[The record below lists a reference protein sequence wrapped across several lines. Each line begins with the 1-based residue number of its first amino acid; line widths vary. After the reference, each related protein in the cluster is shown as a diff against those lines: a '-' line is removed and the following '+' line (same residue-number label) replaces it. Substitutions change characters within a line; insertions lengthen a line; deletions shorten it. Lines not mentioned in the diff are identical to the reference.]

1 MSTDADKVWDLVAN
15 KLRKKKGLCPP
26 TPEEAA
32 EAFKNTKAI
41 PLTDEEMAAI
51 VEKMVSEESPIQTT
65 EPSTLQNRKPLN
77 QEINAECAAMF
88 RNEGEG
94 DEETER
100 LEAELEQELLNDETE
115 GDDGH
120 D

>member
-1 MSTDADKVWDLVAN
+1 MSSDADKVFDLVAN

-32 EAFKNTKAI
+32 EAFKKTKAI
-41 PLTDEEMAAI
+41 PISDDEQASIIDAMLSEGTPPSHYQAA
-51 VEKMVSEESPIQTT
+51 
-65 EPSTLQNRKPLN
+65 EPWASTPLD
-77 QEINAECAAMF
+77 QEIDAECQAIC
-88 RNEGEG
+88 RNPGEG

-100 LEAELEQELLNDETE
+100 LEAQIEQQLLEE
-115 GDDGH
+115 DD